1 MISAIPSFL
10 KRKTT
15 ANVLEHTDSL
25 PNKSSNKSRYGI
37 KAKLYASF
45 GVIALLSVAS
55 GAIGWFQF
63 NSLGNTLT
71 HTTSASIS
79 SLTLAQK
86 LSENA
91 KSVAA
96 VAPNMLKA
104 TKKHEIGM
112 QGLTAERYLTE
123 LNASVSELYNLDIDG
138 GIVTELQDQVADLKS
153 GIATLNQLML
163 KRIDI
168 MENSH
173 RVDKAVGL
181 RLIEIDKVLQPF
193 IERREQVISVDAAG
207 LEYEEDLARIQKGVV
222 DLVEKEVDIL
232 TSALNLQSNINISA
246 GLIQRMVSVDN
257 MEAYR
262 EIEAAF
268 ARRGTRLR
276 MAGMLPDFDGK
287 ESLVENSLFMLDLAT
302 NEKMG
307 LFPMRLT
314 YMEVMEQADKAITR
328 VTKSATDMSTSIH
341 LVVEA
346 IKQNSDSQI
355 RTAAANIEY
364 GKLELGTLSIFS
376 LVTAV
381 LVAWLYVGRNLMRRL
396 NRLVVDMREIA
407 SGDLNKEVATVGS
420 DEITEMAVAL
430 VGFRDNAK
438 EADALRAQAEEDRR
452 LREEQ
457 RAQSEREA
465 ADAEKRAQNEREVA
479 EREAEKQKRLEMAQL
494 ADDFE
499 GSVKHLMQ
507 SFAAATSQM
516 TASSETMAQTAN
528 ETSTRSD
535 AVSSASEIASNSVNS
550 VASATEELTSSISE
564 ISRQVGKAA
573 SIASDAVTEASRTN
587 DMVTSLNE
595 AAAKIG
601 DVVGL
606 INDIAGQTNLL
617 ALNATIEAARAGDA
631 GKGFAVVASEVK
643 NLATQ
648 TARATEEISAQ
659 IKSVQEET
667 TGAVDAIGGISATI
681 SSIHEIASS
690 IASAVEEQGAATGEI
705 SRSVQQAAD
714 STQEVTENI
723 TSVNEAAVSTGSA
736 AEQVRN
742 VSNTLAKEVGDLDTE
757 VENFLH
763 RVRAG

>member
-15 ANVLEHTDSL
+15 ANFPEQINSL
-25 PNKSSNKSRYGI
+25 PEKSSTKSRYGI
-37 KAKLYASF
+37 KAKLYAAF
-45 GVIALLSVAS
+45 GLIALLTLAS
-55 GAIGWFQF
+55 GTIGWVLF

-71 HTTSASIS
+71 HTTHASIS

-112 QGLTAERYLTE
+112 QGLTAEGYLAE
-123 LNASVSELYNLDIDG
+123 LNASVSELYNLDVDG
-138 GIVTELQDQVADLKS
+138 EIVSELQEQVADLKS

-163 KRIDI
+163 KRIDL
-168 MENSH
+168 MEGSH

-181 RLIEIDKVLQPF
+181 RLVEIDKVLQPF
-193 IERREQVISVDAAG
+193 IERREQIISVDAAG

-222 DLVEKEVDIL
+222 DLVDNEVDTL
-232 TSALNLQSNINISA
+232 TSALNLQSNIKISA

-268 ARRGTRLR
+268 ARRGARLR
-276 MAGMLPDFDGK
+276 TVGMLPDFDGK

-307 LFPMRLT
+307 LFPMRLA
-314 YMEVMEQADKAITR
+314 YMDVMELADTEITR
-328 VTKSATDMSTSIH
+328 VTKSATDMSVSIN
-341 LVVEA
+341 LIVEA
-346 IKQNSDSQI
+346 INQNSDAQI
-355 RTAAANIEY
+355 KDAASSIEF
-364 GKLELGTLSIFS
+364 GKFKLGAISIIS

-381 LVAWLYVGRNLMRRL
+381 LIAWLYVGRNLMRRL

-407 SGDLNKEVATVGS
+407 SGDLSKEVATAGS

-438 EADALRAQAEEDRR
+438 EAEALRAQAEEDRR
-452 LREEQ
+452 QREEQ
-457 RAQSEREA
+457 RLQSEREA
-465 ADAEKRAQNEREVA
+465 AEAEKRALNEREVA

-516 TASSETMAQTAN
+516 TASSDTMAQTAN

-667 TGAVDAIGGISATI
+667 NGAVDAIGGISATI
-681 SSIHEIASS
+681 SSIHEIAAS

-723 TSVNEAAVSTGSA
+723 SSVNQAAISTGSA

>member
-1 MISAIPSFL
+1 MLSAIPSFL

-15 ANVLEHTDSL
+15 ENVSKSKDLLSE
-25 PNKSSNKSRYGI
+25 KSSSKSRYGI
-37 KAKLYASF
+37 KAKLYAAF
-45 GVIALLSVAS
+45 GLIALLTLVS
-55 GAIGWFQF
+55 GTIGWALF

-71 HTTSASIS
+71 QTTNSSIK

-104 TKKHEIGM
+104 VEKHEVGM
-112 QGLTAERYLTE
+112 QGLTAERYLSE
-123 LNASVSELYNLDIDG
+123 LNASVSELHKLDINGDL
-138 GIVTELQDQVADLKS
+138 IAELQKQVSELKT
-153 GIATLNQLML
+153 GIATLNELML
-163 KRIDI
+163 KRIDLT
-168 MENSH
+168 ESSH
-173 RVDKAVGL
+173 NVDMAVGQ
-181 RLIEIDKVLQPF
+181 RLFEIDKVLQPF
-193 IERREQVISVDAAG
+193 IERREQIISVDAAG

-222 DLVEKEVDIL
+222 ALVENEVDTL
-232 TSALNLQSNINISA
+232 TKALNLQSNINISA

-257 MEAYR
+257 MNAYR
-262 EIEAAF
+262 EIEKAF
-268 ARRGTRLR
+268 TQRGARLR
-276 MAGMLPDFDGK
+276 MAGLLPDFEGK
-287 ESLVENSLFMLDLAT
+287 ASLVENSLFMLELAT
-302 NEKMG
+302 SEAMG
-307 LFPMRLT
+307 LFPMRRA
-314 YMEVMEQADKAITR
+314 YMDVMEKANIAISN
-328 VTKSATDMSTSIH
+328 VTETATDMSVSIS
-341 LVVEA
+341 LVVES
-346 IKQNSDSQI
+346 IKQNSDAQI
-355 RTAAANIEY
+355 DEAASSIEL
-364 GKLELGTLSIFS
+364 GKLQLGAISIIS

-381 LVAWLYVGRNLMRRL
+381 LIAWLYVGRNLMRRL

-407 SGDLNKEVATVGS
+407 SGDLTKDVATAGS

-438 EADALRAQAEEDRR
+438 EAEALRAQAEEDRR

-457 RAQSEREA
+457 RLKSEREA
-465 ADAEKRAQNEREVA
+465 AEAEKRAQNEREVA

-507 SFAAATSQM
+507 SFAAATTQM

-528 ETSTRSD
+528 ETSSRSD

-550 VASATEELTSSISE
+550 VASAAEELTSSISE

-587 DMVTSLNE
+587 DMVTSLSE

-659 IKSVQEET
+659 IKAVQEET
-667 TGAVDAIGGISATI
+667 NGAVDAIGGISSTI
-681 SSIHEIASS
+681 SSIHEIAAS

-723 TSVNEAAVSTGSA
+723 TSVSQAAASTGSA

-742 VSNTLAKEVGDLDTE
+742 VSSTLAKEVSELDTE
-757 VENFLH
+757 VESFLH